1 MLTSFPHGR
10 WHVAQALLGLV
21 EAHVPD
27 LRQEFGRRIEVEKHG
42 LAFPRVYILDSE
54 VEQELK
60 QRIIDDVCAGKSPT
74 FHLAESV
81 QPSVKERL
89 KHALSDPV
97 VEDFQINKAKRA
109 FVDRNSAGD
118 KILLLRGLI
127 HSGILLLCL
136 KKRWNVQYG
145 LHPDRIPI
153 AVPFEVCSLYPVLLF
168 KVFS

>member
-1 MLTSFPHGR
+1 MEQQGS
-10 WHVAQALLGLV
+10 
-21 EAHVPD
+21 
-27 LRQEFGRRIEVEKHG
+27 
-42 LAFPRVYILDSE
+42 AFPRVYILDLE

-60 QRIIDDVCAGKSPT
+60 QRIIEDVCAGKLPT
-74 FHLAESV
+74 FHLVDSV
-81 QPSVKERL
+81 QPSVRARL
-89 KHALSDPV
+89 KHALGDPV
-97 VEDFQINKAKRA
+97 VDDFQINKAKRA
-109 FVDRNSAGD
+109 FVDRNSAAD

-153 AVPFEVCSLYPVLLF
+153 AVPFEVRLMYPSPLL

>member
-1 MLTSFPHGR
+1 M
-10 WHVAQALLGLV
+10 

-27 LRQEFGRRIEVEKHG
+27 LRLRFGRHIEVENQG
-42 LAFPRVYILDSE
+42 TAFPRVYILDSK

-60 QRIIDDVCAGKSPT
+60 QLIIDDVCAGKSPV
-74 FHLAESV
+74 FHLSESA
-81 QPSVKERL
+81 QPNIKEKL
-89 KHALSDPV
+89 KRALSDPV

-109 FVDRNSAGD
+109 FVDRNSAAD

-127 HSGILLLCL
+127 HSGILFLCL

-153 AVPFEVCSLYPVLLF
+153 AVPFEVRSLCPGTL
-168 KVFS
+168 S

>member
-1 MLTSFPHGR
+1 MRFQLLTSRPLNR

-27 LRQEFGRRIEVEKHG
+27 LRQRFNRRIEVENHDS
-42 LAFPRVYILDSE
+42 AFPRVYILDVE

-60 QRIIDDVCAGKSPT
+60 QRIIDDVCAGKSPI
-74 FHLAESV
+74 FHLADV
-81 QPSVKERL
+81 VAPSIRVRL

-109 FVDRNSAGD
+109 FVDRNSAAD

-153 AVPFEVCSLYPVLLF
+153 AVPFEVC
-168 KVFS
+168 